1 MKNQPFRD
9 GFEQIRK
16 AIDQNVAT
24 SNFLYL
30 WFKNCWVFYL
40 QLLLPETYE
49 IHFAVV
55 VFWQPVA
62 LAEITLAM
70 LTVKA
75 KHRDFFWTVTAFHY
89 HFFALCLWLLF

>member
-9 GFEQIRK
+9 KFEKIRK

-30 WFKNCWVFYL
+30 WFKNCWVFYF
-40 QLLLPETYE
+40 QLLLPKTYE
-49 IHFAVV
+49 IHFTVV
-55 VFWQPVA
+55 VFRQPVA

-75 KHRDFFWTVTAFHY
+75 KHCDFFWTVTAFHY
-89 HFFALCLWLLF
+89 HFFLLCLWLLF